1 MKIKR
6 YGVNVSETACQPR
19 ENQSYLQSRGLHKA
33 FNKGGIPLL
42 LKSYKSPN
50 KKSCMRKIIL
60 VSSEY
65 HQKCTCY
72 KTLITKTN
80 L

>member
-6 YGVNVSETACQPR
+6 YGVNVRKAALQLQ
-19 ENQSYLQSRGLHKA
+19 ENRVIYKSRGLHKA

-42 LKSYKSPN
+42 VKSSKSHPN
-50 KKSCMRKIIL
+50 KKSCMRKTIML
-60 VSSEY
+60 LLEY
-65 HQKCTCY
+65 YHN
-72 KTLITKTN
+72 KTFNTKTN